1 MEASY
6 WYHGQVRK
14 IILHTLRIFSNFCIS
29 TGKDKDGKD
38 ILRRVP
44 VTFMST
50 DKSALYQINNATD
63 TVIETCP
70 KMVLTISEIRPN
82 NDRGYSAAYEPYET
96 EVTEK
101 VWNEETGNYEYK
113 PGNTYSVTRLN
124 PIPIGI
130 TFKLYILT
138 TLQTQKFELFE
149 QIRTLFSPTLELQ
162 TSENPLDWS
171 RVTAITL
178 TGINYSSKG
187 TNNLESTQLDSM
199 DMTFDVNTNLDV
211 PSLIDRS
218 NIIETI
224 VTSMYPGN
232 ETIEEMYGW
241 EFDEIFRTYYTPH
254 KSSILVSNNRN
265 VVLKPGSYANW
276 IKLFNAY
283 GIYYNPGKKDIYL
296 HCKVGNKE
304 VLGIAKIN
312 PLNDMELLW
321 DIEKSTLPETNMTDI
336 DEIIDPHNFTPQYKK
351 GERYLIIESIG
362 TKTYTWGILKDTE
375 GNELS
380 SIDANC
386 IIEYD
391 GNNWI
396 LMTDPS
402 ADPKDYYVK
411 DKTDDSLWTWNDEY
425 QCWVDVIN
433 GTFREGYW
441 RISQI

>member
-441 RISQI
+441 RISQL

>member
-96 EVTEK
+96 EITEK
-101 VWNEETGNYEYK
+101 AWNEETGNYEYK

-265 VVLKPGSYANW
+265 VILKPGSYANW

-321 DIEKSTLPETNMTDI
+321 DIEKSTLPETNMADI

-391 GNNWI
+391 GSNWI